1 MVYARLSFL
10 EGKIRRERRSGITKR
25 GSIGEQACFSYN
37 NELSLPPCSFSL
49 SLRFRVNPYNNIG
62 DQVIT
67 PVSPEMRGKYSEGV
81 SSSTQK
87 ELCLTVVTNEITLF
101 DRCRLIDSL
110 NLNRYRRITGT

>member
-67 PVSPEMRGKYSEGV
+67 PVSPEMRGKYSVGSFILDPEG
-81 SSSTQK
+81 
-87 ELCLTVVTNEITLF
+87 TLF
-101 DRCRLIDSL
+101 NRC
-110 NLNRYRRITGT
+110 NQ